1 MKWKNVLTIAK
12 KDWIEVRQNKYAWVP
27 MIIIPIIFVVIMP
40 LVFTLLIPN
49 LNVTPQDVMNSDAD
63 IQFFVERMPETLA
76 RYIDF
81 NKPME
86 SMIVIMLGF
95 MLAPMFLILPLMY
108 ATTIAAE
115 SFAGERERK
124 TIESLLYTPAS
135 DADLLLGKGAAA
147 AVPSILVTWI
157 GFAVYTLILNLAPY
171 RFFQRIWFPLP
182 TWWPLIFWITPALV
196 VMSIALTVI
205 ISARVHNFLGAYQT
219 SSSVVLLVVLLF
231 ASQMS
236 GVLYLSVGVEM
247 IMGAVFW
254 LIALVLGYFAVK
266 TFNRGALLTGKS

>member
-1 MKWKNVLTIAK
+1 MKWKNVISIAR
-12 KDWIEVRQNKYAWVP
+12 KDWIEVRQNKYAWMPMTIVP
-27 MIIIPIIFVVIMP
+27 VIFVIIIPLI
-40 LVFTLLIPN
+40 FTLLIPN
-49 LNVTPQDVMNSDAD
+49 LNVTPQDVMNSDTD
-63 IQFFVERMPETLA
+63 IQFFVERMPDSLA
-76 RYIDF
+76 RYINF
-81 NKPME
+81 SKPME

-95 MLAPMFLILPLMY
+95 MLAPMFLIMPLMY

-135 DADLLLGKGAAA
+135 DADLLVGKVTAA
-147 AVPSILVTWI
+147 AVPSILVTWF

-196 VMSIALTVI
+196 VMGIALTVI
-205 ISARVHNFLGAYQT
+205 ISARVQSFLGAYQS

-231 ASQMS
+231 AGQMT
-236 GVLYLSVGVEM
+236 GVLYLSVGIEM
-247 IMGAVFW
+247 IIGAVIW
-254 LIALVLGYFAVK
+254 IISLILGYYAIK
-266 TFNRGALLTGKS
+266 TFNRGALLTGKR

>member
-1 MKWKNVLTIAK
+1 MKWRNVLTIAK

-27 MIIIPIIFVVIMP
+27 MMIIPVIFVVIMP

-49 LNVTPQDVMNSDAD
+49 LNVTPQDVLNSDAD
-63 IQFFVERMPETLA
+63 IQFFVERMPDTLA

-135 DADLLLGKGAAA
+135 DADLLVGKVTAA

-196 VMSIALTVI
+196 VMGIALTVI
-205 ISARVHNFLGAYQT
+205 ISARVQNFLGAYQT
-219 SSSVVLLVVLLF
+219 SSSVVVLVVLLF
-231 ASQMS
+231 AGQMS

-247 IMGAVFW
+247 ILGAVFW
-254 LIALVLGYFAVK
+254 LLALVLGYFGFK
-266 TFNRGALLTGKS
+266 TFNRGALLTSKS

>member
-1 MKWKNVLTIAK
+1 MKWKNVFAIAR
-12 KDWIEVRQNKYAWVP
+12 KDWIEVRQNKYAMVAMMVVP
-27 MIIIPIIFVVIMP
+27 VIFVIVMP

-49 LNVTPQDVMNSDAD
+49 FKVAPQNVLSSDAD
-63 IQFFVERMPETLA
+63 IQFFVEHMPESLT

-81 NKPME
+81 AKPME
-86 SMIVIMLGF
+86 SMIVILLGF

-135 DADLLLGKGAAA
+135 DADLLVGKVTAA
-147 AVPSILVTWI
+147 AVPAILVTWI

-196 VMSIALTVI
+196 VMGIALTVI
-205 ISARVHNFLGAYQT
+205 ISARVQNFLGAYQT
-219 SSSVVLLVVLLF
+219 SASVVMLVLLLF
-231 ASQMS
+231 AGQMS

-247 IMGAVFW
+247 ILGVIFW
-254 LIALVLGYFAVK
+254 LIALMLGYFAIK
-266 TFNRGALLTGKS
+266 TFNRGALLTGKR

>member
-1 MKWKNVLTIAK
+1 MKWKNVFAIAR
-12 KDWIEVRQNKYAWVP
+12 KDWIEVRQNKYAMVAMMIVP
-27 MIIIPIIFVVIMP
+27 VIFVIVMP
-40 LVFTLLIPN
+40 LVFTLIIPN
-49 LNVTPQDVMNSDAD
+49 FKVTPQNVLSSDAD
-63 IQFFVERMPETLA
+63 IQFFVEHMPESLT

-81 NKPME
+81 AKPME
-86 SMIVIMLGF
+86 SMIVILLGF

-135 DADLLLGKGAAA
+135 DADLLVGKVTAA
-147 AVPSILVTWI
+147 AVPAILVTWI

-196 VMSIALTVI
+196 VMGIALTVI
-205 ISARVHNFLGAYQT
+205 ISARVQNFLGAYQT
-219 SSSVVLLVVLLF
+219 SASVVMLVLLLF
-231 ASQMS
+231 AGQMS

-247 IMGAVFW
+247 ILGVIFW
-254 LIALVLGYFAVK
+254 LIALMLGYFAIK
-266 TFNRGALLTGKS
+266 TFNRGALLTGKR